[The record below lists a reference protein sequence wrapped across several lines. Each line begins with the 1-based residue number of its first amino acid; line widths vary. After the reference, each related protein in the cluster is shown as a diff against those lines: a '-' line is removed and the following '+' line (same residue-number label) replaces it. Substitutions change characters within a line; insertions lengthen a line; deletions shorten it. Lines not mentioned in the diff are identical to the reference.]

1 MPVTFI
7 GDINIL
13 EFEQETFSSNKSNIE
28 ILNSARIWTDD
39 YDCESVK
46 LINE

>member
-7 GDINIL
+7 GDISIL
-13 EFEQETFSSNKSNIE
+13 EFEQVTLLSNNSNIE